1 MEFLLKEKTAFVT
14 GATGGIGKS
23 IVKKLLDNGANVV
36 LAARSKDKLNDFA
49 KTLSYDDKLLC
60 IEVDVTSKTDIENAV
75 KKAED
80 HFGMIDI
87 FVNNAGKMGSSRILE
102 GNVEDW
108 EQMID
113 INIKGVLYGINAVFT

>member
-75 KKAED
+75 KKQ
-80 HFGMIDI
+80 
-87 FVNNAGKMGSSRILE
+87 KTILE
-102 GNVEDW
+102 
-108 EQMID
+108 
-113 INIKGVLYGINAVFT
+113 